1 MLLGSLM
8 LIDSPL
14 PFLRVSLAVIL
25 PAVIATAAF
34 FAFAAGAGLKAQ
46 RRKPVT
52 GSEGL
57 IGERGAATADIDGT
71 GQAFIHGE
79 LWTVKSS
86 ERIGKGEEVEVVSME
101 GLKPVV
107 RRPGS
112 GMES

>member
-1 MLLGSLM
+1 MLFGSLM

-25 PAVIATAAF
+25 PVVIATAAF
-34 FAFAAGAGLKAQ
+34 FAFAAGAGLRAQ

-57 IGERGAATADIDGT
+57 VGQRGTATTDIDGT
-71 GQAFIHGE
+71 GQALIHGE

-86 ERIGKGEEVEVVSME
+86 DRIAKGEEVEVVSME
-101 GLKPVV
+101 GLKLKV

-112 GMES
+112 GVEP